1 MQQQIIQIE
10 PADLLHRAAR
20 FKKDGCRLVQ
30 ILCTR
35 VLEGYE
41 LTYSFDKDY
50 FLYNL
55 RLTVP
60 LNGSIMSITGQYW
73 YAFVWENEI
82 HDLFGLAVEFIAP
95 EVDYGGH
102 FFHLA
107 EKTPWHELE
116 NARQP
121 AAAIKVNL
129 RSGLGI
135 DASVRDAGEAVTDGT
150 NFAAIA
156 AADKGGAANQPAVAD
171 GAEESSG
178 PEATERIRGKGGT
191 DHG

>member
-1 MQQQIIQIE
+1 MQQQIILVE
-10 PADLLHRAAR
+10 PINLLNKVALM
-20 FKKDGCRLVQ
+20 KKDGCRLVQ

-35 VLEGYE
+35 VEEGYE

-55 RLTVP
+55 RVIAP
-60 LNGSIMSITGQYW
+60 EHSSVMSITSQYW

-82 HDLFGLAVEFIAP
+82 HDLFGLRVEFIAP

-107 EKTPWHELE
+107 EETPWNVYE
-116 NARQP
+116 ASAKAP
-121 AAAIKVNL
+121 GAMKVNL

-135 DASVRDAGEAVTDGT
+135 DAATKPAAKPAEAAKPVE
-150 NFAAIA
+150 AA
-156 AADKGGAANQPAVAD
+156 K
-171 GAEESSG
+171 
-178 PEATERIRGKGGT
+178 PEAAKVSGGEQN
-191 DHG
+191 G

>member
-10 PADLLHRAAR
+10 PTELLHRTAR

-35 VLEGYE
+35 VPEGYE
-41 LTYSFDKDY
+41 LTYSFDKEY

-55 RLTVP
+55 RLIVP
-60 LNGSIMSITGQYW
+60 LDGSVMSITNQYW

-82 HDLFGLAVEFIAP
+82 HDLFGLPVEFMVP
-95 EVDYGGH
+95 EVDYGGR
-102 FFHLA
+102 FFQLA
-107 EKTPWHELE
+107 EKMPWHELSQ
-116 NARQP
+116 AKPP

-135 DASVRDAGEAVTDGT
+135 DASVR
-150 NFAAIA
+150 
-156 AADKGGAANQPAVAD
+156 PPVAPVAKTTS
-171 GAEESSG
+171 AEEK
-178 PEATERIRGKGGT
+178 EAATGKREEGG
-191 DHG
+191 DGNG